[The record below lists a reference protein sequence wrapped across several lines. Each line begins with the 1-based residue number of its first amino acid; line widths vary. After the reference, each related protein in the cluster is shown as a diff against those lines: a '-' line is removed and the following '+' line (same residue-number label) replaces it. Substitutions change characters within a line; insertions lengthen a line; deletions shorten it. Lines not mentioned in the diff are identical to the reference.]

1 MYDIRA
7 FFHAESYSLFRQ
19 TILNMSVN
27 NPELCAGLLNEISK
41 LSEFCYLS
49 DYCYC
54 DIRGVLSK
62 EQVSEHICRNVF
74 SSEITNEFS
83 HHPRKEKENT
93 SSWEDDVNAFVQD
106 CIKHR
111 ISNETHYRDNKVEDI
126 LRSLYDRNAAK
137 AIAYLLHRA
146 NDETIHQFANTFLE
160 PERLANQASVKII
173 VRPIDDERNMR
184 GNKGRY
190 LICTLKE
197 NDEEQVLHF
206 TNQASCVYY
215 LMFIIDRYKN
225 MESIIPSLKLS
236 NNISEFSGLY
246 RKVYDITPE
255 TLNERI
261 HRLLFRHVTADIM
274 RAGRERECI
283 CDIRKHLDEAF
294 NRYNESYFPYAMT
307 ANTHLT
313 VPRKNIVF
321 AEGAEELLEFSF
333 G

>member
-49 DYCYC
+49 EFYYC
-54 DIRGVLSK
+54 DIRELLSK
-62 EQVSEHICRNVF
+62 DHVSWNVSRNTPPSEFTNEHPYHSR
-74 SSEITNEFS
+74 EEWENEFS
-83 HHPRKEKENT
+83 LK
-93 SSWEDDVNAFVQD
+93 DDVNAFVQD

-111 ISNETHYRDNKVEDI
+111 LSNETHYRDNKVEDI

-137 AIAYLLHRA
+137 AIAYLLHHV
-146 NDETIHQFANTFLE
+146 NEETIHQFAYTFLD

-197 NDEEQVLHF
+197 DDEEQVLHF

-215 LMFIIDRYKN
+215 LMYLIDRYKN

-236 NNISEFSGLY
+236 NNISEFSELY
-246 RKVYDITPE
+246 HKVYDITSE
-255 TLNERI
+255 TLEARI